1 MSLFNHEKSNHEKSN
16 REEINREKLNAVPVD
31 VDLSELERDSRYRIF
46 SGGMNVLVTAV
57 LVLFAVFQL
66 YASLSGRLPQQIL
79 RYGHLGFAVSLAF
92 ILYPTTKKSSRRR
105 INPLD
110 ILFAAAFLAVIAY
123 FIVNF
128 KALQLRAGD
137 YTMMD
142 TVMAG
147 MGLFLVLLACWRVVG
162 PPH

>member
-1 MSLFNHEKSNHEKSN
+1 MLFRS
-16 REEINREKLNAVPVD
+16 
-31 VDLSELERDSRYRIF
+31 YRIF

-79 RYGHLGFAVSLAF
+79 RYGHLGFAVGLAF

-110 ILFAAAFLAVIAY
+110 ILCAAAFLAVIAY

-147 MGLFLVLLACWRVVG
+147 IGSVYSR
-162 PPH
+162 